1 MRHLG
6 SILLSVVL
14 AAGVYVLVGIG
25 SVRLGVALAI
35 TGHDYT
41 NEAIG
46 AAALLAAGA
55 LYAAM
60 VLPRLSPLGPLLA
73 ALAFL
78 GVEVYALVAREQF
91 AQQFDKSLLGA
102 HGALAAPVLFGVP
115 LLLAVPLLAT
125 MLSPQRWRGTAGQ
138 PAAAAPYGAAPY
150 AAAPGAVP
158 PGAFPPY
165 PPPGAGSYS
174 PPPSSGYPPP
184 PLYPTYESPVS
195 GSPTSGSPAS
205 GAPAHAAPDEE
216 SSATRP
222 LYQPP
227 APPTYAPPPSSGG
240 PSYPPA
246 QSNYAPP
253 ARPYGFPA
261 FGTGGP
267 PAVPSTGVEPEPPA
281 DPDTTRRL

>member
-6 SILLSVVL
+6 SILLSLVL

-150 AAAPGAVP
+150 AAA
-158 PGAFPPY
+158 
-165 PPPGAGSYS
+165 
-174 PPPSSGYPPP
+174 
-184 PLYPTYESPVS
+184 
-195 GSPTSGSPAS
+195 
-205 GAPAHAAPDEE
+205 
-216 SSATRP
+216 
-222 LYQPP
+222 
-227 APPTYAPPPSSGG
+227 
-240 PSYPPA
+240 
-246 QSNYAPP
+246 
-253 ARPYGFPA
+253 
-261 FGTGGP
+261 
-267 PAVPSTGVEPEPPA
+267 TGVEPGPPA
-281 DPDTTRRL
+281 APDTTRRLGSSTRGAPSPGRLAYVPARGGHCCPTGGGHRCLRHRAEPGLPGGNLRPTSPAAPYRLSSPGRRYH